1 MLNGFKAEKL
11 FTFELLESVVR
22 TEWPSTTIIPIP
34 DTDVYIIKK
43 VKIVGTNASQESF
56 TTNSGKL
63 QYNYGTTP
71 LPSINLLSYI
81 VSIVA
86 NGAIYQD
93 AKINQVGNIT
103 QSGSNISFS
112 LAVSDTGNAS
122 GDTFFYADIIITL
135 QAIV

>member
-1 MLNGFKAEKL
+1 MLNGFKSEKL
-11 FTFELLESVVR
+11 FTFELLESIVR

-43 VKIVGTNASQESF
+43 VKIVGTNTSLESF

-71 LPSINLLSYI
+71 LPSINLLSYN

-86 NGAIYQD
+86 NGAVYQD

-122 GDTFFYADIIITL
+122 DDTFFYADIIITL

>member
-43 VKIVGTNASQESF
+43 VKIVGTNTSQESF

-86 NGAIYQD
+86 IGAIYQD

-103 QSGSNISFS
+103 QSGSNISFF

-122 GDTFFYADIIITL
+122 DDTFFYADIIITL

>member
-34 DTDVYIIKK
+34 DTHEYIIKK
-43 VKIVGTNASQESF
+43 VKIVGTNASHESF

-122 GDTFFYADIIITL
+122 DDTFFYADIIITL

>member
-71 LPSINLLSYI
+71 LPSINLLSYN